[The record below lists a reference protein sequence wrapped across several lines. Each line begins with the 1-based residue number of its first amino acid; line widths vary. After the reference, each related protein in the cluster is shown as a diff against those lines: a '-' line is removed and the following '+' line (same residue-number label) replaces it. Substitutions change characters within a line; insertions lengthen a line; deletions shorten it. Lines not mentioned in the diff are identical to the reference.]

1 MRARPLSLAPVV
13 LVVVLGAHTPASLAS
28 ASLGRVWVV
37 DAASGPGTD
46 FTTIQAAVDAAVDGE
61 SVLVRPGTYASFA
74 IVGKDVDV
82 VADGGPVTVAGFEL
96 RDLAS
101 SGSIVVRGLQS
112 TGVAGPGAA
121 IVDCAGHVLVEAC
134 TLVGADGDGVFVSP
148 NFDPSGAPGAFV
160 DGSTRVAFARSTLR
174 GGDGDDYVP
183 LTVLFG
189 AGGDGLRAVGSFVAL
204 YTCTALGGDGGDVA
218 DDDAAWTGGAGGDGI
233 EIDAGFL
240 FVSGGS
246 ATGGDGGRGGEDFD
260 GFTGSY
266 TCGNGGPG
274 GDGLRQSSPSIGP
287 VAVQLLAVVTNGGA
301 GGPPYFGA
309 PCASGADGE
318 PVDVDPAALLVLQQQ
333 FYRFRATSPVREGGT
348 VDFVF
353 GGEPGAFVVLG
364 LATQPFFAPA
374 AFLNGV
380 LLVDPSAQVLLP
392 GLLDGNGALTT
403 ALTANLA
410 VPALSGLTVHAQPL
424 FVSPLTQEF
433 VLGPAS
439 SVLVLDANL

>member
-1 MRARPLSLAPVV
+1 MLTRPLSLVLGV
-13 LVVVLGAHTPASLAS
+13 LVLGTLAS
-28 ASLGRVWVV
+28 PSPALASLGRVWVV

-61 SVLVRPGTYASFA
+61 SVLVRPGNYAGFA

-82 VADGGPVTVAGFEL
+82 VADGGPVAVAGFEL
-96 RDLAS
+96 RNLP
-101 SGSIVVRGLQS
+101 SGGALVVRGLQS
-112 TGVAGPGAA
+112 TGVAGAGAS
-121 IVDCAGHVLVEAC
+121 IIDCAGDVVVEAC
-134 TLVGADGDGVFVSP
+134 TLVGADGDGAFASP

-160 DGSTRVAFARSTLR
+160 DGSTRVAFARTTLR

-183 LTVLFG
+183 LAVLFG

-204 YTCTALGGDGGDVA
+204 YSCTALGGDGGDVA

-233 EIDAGFL
+233 ELDAGFL

-246 ATGGDGGRGGEDFD
+246 ATGGDGGRGGEDFN
-260 GFTGSY
+260 GFTGTYS
-266 TCGNGGPG
+266 CGDGGPG

-287 VAVQLLAVVTNGGA
+287 VSVQLLAVVTNGGA

-309 PCASGADGE
+309 PCANGAPGQ
-318 PVDVDPAALLVLQQQ
+318 PVDVNPTALLVLQQQ
-333 FYRFRATSPVREGGT
+333 FYRFRATSTVREGGT

-364 LATQPFFAPA
+364 LATQPIFAPL

-380 LLVDPSAQVLLP
+380 LLIDTNALILLP
-392 GLLDGNGALTT
+392 GLLDPAGALTVS
-403 ALTANLA
+403 LTANIAL
-410 VPALSGLTVHAQPL
+410 PALNGATIHAQPL

-439 SVLVLDANL
+439 AVLVLDAGL